1 VIGWRLVNFWLPIP
15 VGALS
20 YVSLKV
26 KPGQGK
32 AAFRSAISG
41 MMTMVGPSNQ
51 PETAQDTAAPQEDP
65 GQVEPEETSQAL
77 PVPQDAVQRE
87 EPEQAAEEP
96 RKPRKPGEAKDE
108 PGEAPVTDRQ
118 QAEEQ

>member
-1 VIGWRLVNFWLPIP
+1 
-15 VGALS
+15 ALS

-26 KPGQGK
+26 PPGAGK

-87 EPEQAAEEP
+87 KPEQAAEEP
-96 RKPRKPGEAKDE
+96 REPGEAKDE

-118 QAEEQ
+118 QAEEQLVMRRAVMT